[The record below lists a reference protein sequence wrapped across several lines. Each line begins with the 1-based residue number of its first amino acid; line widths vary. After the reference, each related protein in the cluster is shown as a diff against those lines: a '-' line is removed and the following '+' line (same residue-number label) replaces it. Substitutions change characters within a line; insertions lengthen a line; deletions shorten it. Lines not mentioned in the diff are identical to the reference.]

1 MLPSFR
7 AAVVAMALI
16 TALGSLPT
24 SAQRRGAFGGP
35 RGGAA
40 FVGPRGG
47 AFIGPRGN
55 AFVRPG
61 FNLRRGLSVLWLPLW
76 LPLPLCVSVP
86 LSGAIP
92 VLPAV
97 LRTKS

>member
-7 AAVVAMALI
+7 VAAVAMALI
-16 TALGSLPT
+16 TALGSLPA
-24 SAQRRGAFGGP
+24 SAQRRGAFVGP

-61 FNLRRGLSVLWLPLW
+61 FNRGFVGPRFGFNR
-76 LPLPLCVSVP
+76 V
-86 LSGAIP
+86 
-92 VLPAV
+92 
-97 LRTKS
+97 